1 MAIYSYGVDSR
12 PCPAVATPGPIQS
25 WPYIVMA
32 SIAPMPRRGDA
43 GTCGARRSASTSAL
57 EISPSPSVSS
67 DFRTAS
73 ISPVLHRPSDGPFDR
88 HGSDG
93 APDGSA
99 TPSSSAQTRAT
110 SDDGAFDG
118 GAFDGGAFD
127 GTLADGAFD
136 GGTLDGG
143 VLGAAFD
150 GGVFDG
156 AFGASADATDDSAAA
171 EGPCVSAITNTP

>member
-1 MAIYSYGVDSR
+1 M
-12 PCPAVATPGPIQS
+12 
-25 WPYIVMA
+25 
-32 SIAPMPRRGDA
+32 
-43 GTCGARRSASTSAL
+43 
-57 EISPSPSVSS
+57 SS

-156 AFGASADATDDSAAA
+156 AFGASADATDDGAAA
-171 EGPCVSAITNTP
+171 EGPCVSTKRSDHRTSRRAPLGSAGAARTDGAPDGLFDGTFDGTFDGAGSSIAVGRGFFCARGADELLTGDLWP